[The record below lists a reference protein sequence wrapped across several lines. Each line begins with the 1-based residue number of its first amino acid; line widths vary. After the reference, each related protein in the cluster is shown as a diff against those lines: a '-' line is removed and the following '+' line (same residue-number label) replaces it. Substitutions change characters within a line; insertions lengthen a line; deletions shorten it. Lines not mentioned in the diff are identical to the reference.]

1 MAIDRADWHFESAE
15 KLYRET
21 HSITGEL
28 TEKQEEEISLL
39 AAQHIG
45 LFLRWIIERGFEGDD
60 SDKEE
65 CEKVRSGQ
73 LSGAEYL
80 LKNCD
85 GKLWDE
91 DIREDILPFA
101 ESYYGNGNDYLDDY
115 YDCCTNDDDKP
126 LYGVK
131 CSEADYLRLKDKID
145 KAYEKFTYEQTAARE
160 EPQTTVHRSQ
170 PAEKNGIW
178 GKILNKLKGK

>member
-1 MAIDRADWHFESAE
+1 MNMALDQADWHYESAKE
-15 KLYRET
+15 LYLKT

-28 TEKQEEEISLL
+28 TEKQEEEIRLF
-39 AAQHIG
+39 AAEHIG
-45 LFLRWIIERGFEGDD
+45 LFMRWIIERGFEGED

-65 CEKVRSGQ
+65 CEKVRNGQ

-85 GKLWDE
+85 GKLWGE

-101 ESYYGNGNDYLDDY
+101 ESYYDGNVYFNDYSR
-115 YDCCTNDDDKP
+115 CCTNDDDRP
-126 LYGVK
+126 PYGVK
-131 CSEADYLRLKDKID
+131 CSETDYLRLKNKID
-145 KAYEKFTYEQTAARE
+145 KAYEKFTA
-160 EPQTTVHRSQ
+160 VHTEQ
-170 PAEKNGIW
+170 PAEKTGIW